1 MSNKYYQ
8 ELVENFKESVTEDY
22 CLMVEQL
29 VNKDSF
35 SSDDKRALGVLNKYL
50 DNEFNFDDT
59 FLYKIIEPK
68 KDERY
73 GNVVTTTR
81 VFIDSKQI
89 CMIIIAHFDK
99 FKFKNGNEVKDYYQ
113 CGVMFANIRGKLP
126 DALKQELDKTNE
138 NSPENLLDII
148 KDFYDKQWFI
158 ILDNKNLIED
168 LVGKDKKHK
177 TAITEKEFF
186 LRLLTRYIPETG
198 IKARPVSSV
207 YSYGS

>member
-35 SSDDKRALGVLNKYL
+35 SSDDKRALGVVNKYL

-59 FLYKIIEPK
+59 FLYKIIDPK

-126 DALKQELDKTNE
+126 DTLKQELNANNDNT
-138 NSPENLLDII
+138 PRDLLEII
-148 KDFYDKQWFI
+148 KNYYDKNWFVI
-158 ILDNKNLIED
+158 VDNKNLIED
-168 LVGKDKKHK
+168 LIGKDKKYK
-177 TAITEKEFF
+177 TAIMEKEFW
-186 LRLLTRYIPETG
+186 LKVLTRYLPQSG
-198 IKARPVSSV
+198 IKTRSVSSV
-207 YSYGS
+207 YGFSN